1 LESQQEAIA
10 AMAEGAVARGLDPST
25 AAAVVYGSLP
35 RIEDV
40 RPALVEEFGEERVR
54 VIDSLPAVAAA
65 AEQAQIEF
73 VAAEPVSDVA
83 VMHAE
88 VLAEHKKLIAD
99 ADSLANRGLLDAGRV
114 DLGRSVQGHRATAA
128 STLILVSLM
137 REAWSRISGKT
148 PVTLEDLSVAE
159 SKAASMSRLLG
170 QREQGTNRHRAAD
183 QRARTLMLLIRSY
196 GEVRRM
202 IGFVRFWHDDADDI
216 APSLW
221 AGRGKR
227 RSASNGVEKDA
238 EGKPQPVPTPSG
250 PVNGGGP
257 FID

>member
-1 LESQQEAIA
+1 
-10 AMAEGAVARGLDPST
+10 MAEGAVARGLDPST

-35 RIEDV
+35 RIIDV
-40 RPALVEEFGEERVR
+40 KPALIEEFGEERVR
-54 VIDSLPAVAAA
+54 VIDSLPAIAAA

-137 REAWSRISGKT
+137 REAWSRIAGKT

-238 EGKPQPVPTPSG
+238 EGKPQPVPLPSG